1 MSIQSVSRQQTVIGL
16 DREII
21 SRLGAFVAGFIFA
34 AVGLVLV
41 GLGAAFPLALTVV
54 EQQGLAVAS
63 ADLALAQ
70 RLAPFWPV
78 FVGAAVA
85 AFAAS
90 LSILE
95 QGTIGKRTGIV
106 VAGVGAA
113 LAAVVEVA
121 LMLRGE
127 PIGVASAIGTAFLV
141 ALIASMIVKPRGA

>member
-1 MSIQSVSRQQTVIGL
+1 MSIQSVSRQRTVIGL

-21 SRLGAFVAGFIFA
+21 SRLGAFVAGFIFGA
-34 AVGLVLV
+34 AGLVLV

-54 EQQGLAVAS
+54 ETQGLAVGS

-90 LSILE
+90 LSVLE
-95 QGTIGKRTGIV
+95 QNAIGKRIGIV

-113 LAAVVEVA
+113 LAAIVEGA

-127 PIGVASAIGTAFLV
+127 PIGVASAIGTAFIV
-141 ALIASMIVKPRGA
+141 ALVASMIVKPRDA